1 MENPTPIENAERSKA
16 YAGMRIAMENKIVC
30 DYCGTI
36 YNADKQVCPLCGNA
50 PSEDAK
56 NRQRAIQR
64 RRDAGEKRRERPE
77 KKNPPQESGDPR
89 RIPKKLAVAALVF
102 LALSVLVWFYFIG
115 DVNGWLPGLSSVL
128 NADYGAKDASDETV
142 NKTCTYLEIL
152 PESIDFT
159 EKGQI
164 QKLRVIINAGCEETV
179 TFTSDNDKVINVST
193 DNPKSDTQESQTAIT
208 IDVTALGEGTA
219 SIKVSCGNKSRTCR
233 ITCDFSGGAA
243 SSEPSSE
250 NTFVPE
256 LNYEDITLNEP
267 RETLALQV
275 TNLPEGIRVSWT
287 SSDETV
293 ATVDENGKVTAVGSG
308 TAQITAEV
316 DGGRASMTIRCNFD
330 DTTESDDGTHLTHTD
345 VSIAIGEEFNLRLI
359 DGNGDRINNATYF
372 IDDPDI
378 CSVSGVT
385 VRGES
390 RGTTEITVRYNG
402 RSYTCIVR
410 VG

>member
-1 MENPTPIENAERSKA
+1 
-16 YAGMRIAMENKIVC
+16 MRIAMENKIVC

-50 PSEDAK
+50 SGEDAQ
-56 NRQRAIQR
+56 NRQRVAQR

-77 KKNPPQESGDPR
+77 RIKQESGDPR

-102 LALSVLVWFYFIG
+102 LALSVFVWFYFIG
-115 DVNGWLPGLSSVL
+115 DAILGWWPGLSSVL
-128 NADYGAKDASDETV
+128 NADYSAKDASDETT
-142 NKTCTYLEIL
+142 NKSCTYLEIL

-208 IDVTALGEGTA
+208 IDVTALSEGTA
-219 SIKVSCGNKSRTCR
+219 SIEVSCGNKSRTCH
-233 ITCDFSGGAA
+233 ITCDFSGSTA
-243 SSEPSSE
+243 SSEPASE
-250 NTFVPE
+250 DSFVPK
-256 LNYEDITLNEP
+256 LNYDDITLNEP
-267 RETLALQV
+267 RETITLQV
-275 TNLPEGIRVSWT
+275 TNLPEGIRVNWS

-316 DGGRASMTIRCNFD
+316 DGGKASTTIRCNFD
-330 DTTESDDGTHLTHTD
+330 DTTETDDGTHLTHTD
-345 VSIAIGEEFNLRLI
+345 VTIAVGEEFNLRLI
-359 DGNGDRINNATYF
+359 DGNGERINNATYS

-402 RSYTCIVR
+402 KSYTCIVR